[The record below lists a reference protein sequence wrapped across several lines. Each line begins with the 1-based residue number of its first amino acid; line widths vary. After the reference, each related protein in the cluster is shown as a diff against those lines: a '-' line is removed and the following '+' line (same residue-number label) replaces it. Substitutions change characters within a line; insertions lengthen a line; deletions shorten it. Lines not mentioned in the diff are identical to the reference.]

1 MYGSVGCA
9 SAAFFF
15 FWLTIV
21 ILVVT
26 RPSSKAKNAAVA
38 FHVLSAIFCF
48 LLLATV
54 QSFQL
59 LPFWATGLM
68 SIAPAAISGMFLTV
82 LSSENFFVLFRRE
95 ESGQSSDTTELLPYY
110 EHSALNRMSKLSVG
124 RLTLF
129 STTISAHKGRLV
141 LIITLLL
148 FCSVL
153 LTAGTYGGCGCE
165 HPVVFTTSFSRLF
178 SPGTCLPDR
187 MCHIYA
193 QPGASASS
201 LALVFHYVVGWQTSI
216 IPTAAFGMVCDA
228 ATNCLSS
235 TTRQGRL
242 VDNADVWEDRRFV
255 GHVLFSDLTPDVL
268 YAFSGIFL
276 MSDGSNRSVRQ
287 LFRTLPSS
295 GNVSVVAGGDYE
307 SSGLG
312 HKLLILGFAASNND
326 ARMIYIGGDIA
337 YENNMRYC
345 YRRLDSV
352 IDDLTELRRNDGSQP
367 LLLTATGN
375 HEAGGW
381 LLATT
386 EEERRSFISFYPK
399 YFPSIDTQ
407 AYSNTLSYLDESTF
421 YVDGR
426 ITSTFHA
433 HQIGGAFW
441 MILDSNTIN
450 DVKAQVG
457 FLTTNLESW
466 KQQID
471 ANTTTATKIVVTY
484 HACIPFSNDA
494 RRQTN
499 RCAAEVNYS
508 GTRCVCAVC
517 DMGHGTP
524 RSYIQANKVC
534 T

>member
-1 MYGSVGCA
+1 
-9 SAAFFF
+9 
-15 FWLTIV
+15 
-21 ILVVT
+21 
-26 RPSSKAKNAAVA
+26 
-38 FHVLSAIFCF
+38 
-48 LLLATV
+48 
-54 QSFQL
+54 
-59 LPFWATGLM
+59 
-68 SIAPAAISGMFLTV
+68 
-82 LSSENFFVLFRRE
+82 
-95 ESGQSSDTTELLPYY
+95 
-110 EHSALNRMSKLSVG
+110 
-124 RLTLF
+124 
-129 STTISAHKGRLV
+129 
-141 LIITLLL
+141 
-148 FCSVL
+148 
-153 LTAGTYGGCGCE
+153 
-165 HPVVFTTSFSRLF
+165 
-178 SPGTCLPDR
+178 

-484 HACIPFSNDA
+484 HAPAFPSVTTLADKRTVALRKSIIPVLDA
-494 RRQTN
+494 YVPYVTWVMEHHDHTYKRTKSVRNFVPTG
-499 RCAAEVNYS
+499 EGLPGIVYS
-508 GTRCVCAVC
+508 GDGSLGVHEAV
-517 DMGHGTP
+517 DEIRNEDYLQVTVPGNYVFHLVMTDVPDQTVEAFAIGETGTVLDHF
-524 RSYIQANKVC
+524 IV
-534 T
+534 